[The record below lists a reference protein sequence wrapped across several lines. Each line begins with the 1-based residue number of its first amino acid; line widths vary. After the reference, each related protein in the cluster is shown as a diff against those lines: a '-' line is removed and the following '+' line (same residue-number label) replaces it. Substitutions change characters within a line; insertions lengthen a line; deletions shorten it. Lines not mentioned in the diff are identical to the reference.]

1 MQLLDRNDPE
11 LTITTQAELLGLN
24 RTGLYYLPVPPGD
37 EELHIKRRID
47 EIYTEY
53 PFMGSRRITW
63 ELRKEIRINRKAMQ
77 RHMREMGIYGRLPG
91 PHLSRPAP
99 ENKIF
104 PYLLRNL
111 AIVRPNQVWGID
123 ITYIRLVHGWLYLVA
138 VLDWFSRLVM
148 SWALDQT
155 LEMGFVM
162 EAVEKAL
169 TQGKPDIWNS
179 DQGGHFTSEVYIRR
193 LQEADIQISMD
204 GKGRATDNIFVERLW
219 RTVKYEEVY
228 PRAYETPQEARR
240 GLGRY
245 FLWYNHRRAHQSLG
259 YRTPAAVHY
268 GVTIP

>member
-1 MQLLDRNDPE
+1 MRLLDRNDPE
-11 LTITTQAELLGLN
+11 LTITTQAELLSLN
-24 RTGLYYLPVPPGD
+24 RTGLYYLPVPPG
-37 EELHIKRRID
+37 EEKLHIKRRID

-63 ELRKEIRINRKAMQ
+63 ELRKEMRINRKAVQ

-179 DQGGHFTSEVYIRR
+179 DQGGHFTSEVYIQR
-193 LQEADIQISMD
+193 LQQADIQISMD

-219 RTVKYEEVY
+219 RTVKFEEVY

-245 FLWYNHRRAHQSLG
+245 FLWYNHRRAPQSLG
-259 YRTPAAVHY
+259 
-268 GVTIP
+268 